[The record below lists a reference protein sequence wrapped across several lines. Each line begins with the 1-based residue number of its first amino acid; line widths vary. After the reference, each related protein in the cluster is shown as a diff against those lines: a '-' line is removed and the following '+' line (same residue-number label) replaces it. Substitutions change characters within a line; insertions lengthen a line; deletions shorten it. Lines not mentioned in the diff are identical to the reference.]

1 MKDIPRFFFVLGFI
15 IEAHKVMISLQVLGR
30 LAQQCDGL
38 SDGLRKNNGCEE
50 LITLSNKDLNTLIFL
65 IKVG

>member
-1 MKDIPRFFFVLGFI
+1 MKDSPRCFVLGFI

-38 SDGLRKNNGCEE
+38 PDGLRKNNGCEE
-50 LITLSNKDLNTLIFL
+50 MITLSNKDLNILIFL
-65 IKVG
+65 IQVG